1 MTLLEKA
8 MAKIQGTFFRNEGD
22 TPRVGLNHLCGVYA
36 KTHHHDREKVED
48 LWKVYF
54 EGERRNAVMVATS
67 NTTKSF
73 IGDTGIVGM
82 HAYSLLSAHEVTHK
96 GSSLKLM
103 KLRNPWGRQEW
114 NGAWSDKSQEW
125 KDATDDLKK
134 ELNFRDADDGI
145 FFMTFEDFLIH
156 FMCVCVSVGY
166 EDRYI
171 HNRAFGD
178 FNKEAYQFFSFVVE
192 RTIDLNE
199 ETFII
204 QCA

>member
-82 HAYSLLSAHEVTHK
+82 HAYSLLSAHEVTH
-96 GSSLKLM
+96 
-103 KLRNPWGRQEW
+103 
-114 NGAWSDKSQEW
+114 
-125 KDATDDLKK
+125 
-134 ELNFRDADDGI
+134 
-145 FFMTFEDFLIH
+145 
-156 FMCVCVSVGY
+156 
-166 EDRYI
+166 
-171 HNRAFGD
+171 
-178 FNKEAYQFFSFVVE
+178 
-192 RTIDLNE
+192 
-199 ETFII
+199 
-204 QCA
+204 

>member
-1 MTLLEKA
+1 
-8 MAKIQGTFFRNEGD
+8 
-22 TPRVGLNHLCGVYA
+22 
-36 KTHHHDREKVED
+36 
-48 LWKVYF
+48 
-54 EGERRNAVMVATS
+54 
-67 NTTKSF
+67 
-73 IGDTGIVGM
+73 
-82 HAYSLLSAHEVTHK
+82 
-96 GSSLKLM
+96 M

-145 FFMTFEDFLIH
+145 FFMTFEDFLVH